1 MGVYQKK
8 HKLTEFSVHWVRE
21 RMDKLKSSQVAVR
34 IPMHA
39 NKQTERESDIDNDNA
54 DKPTTTIIDG
64 VDCGIIGDTKAN
76 VNAKANAK
84 ANANANAKAKANA
97 NATYKMQMENATYKM
112 EMQMS
117 IANCKCKMQMRIC
130 THFFVC
136 SCM

>member
-1 MGVYQKK
+1 
-8 HKLTEFSVHWVRE
+8 
-21 RMDKLKSSQVAVR
+21 MDKLKSSQVAVR

-97 NATYKMQMENATYKM
+97 NAMQMQL
-112 EMQMS
+112 EMQMQTQLQ
-117 IANCKCKMQMRIC
+117 MQMHAQC
-130 THFFVC
+130 WWP
-136 SCM
+136 